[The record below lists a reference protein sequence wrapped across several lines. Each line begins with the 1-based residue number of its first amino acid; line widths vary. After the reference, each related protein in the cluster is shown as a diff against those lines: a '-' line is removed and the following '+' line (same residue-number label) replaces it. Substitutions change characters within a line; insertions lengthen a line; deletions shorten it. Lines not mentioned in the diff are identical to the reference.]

1 MKKTIIIT
9 IAMLYVFGAVVMFGA
24 DRVSNDWQQ
33 PQQDDVEIST
43 VSPVERVEEEYKEYS
58 YGIDEKSKYIEN
70 VDDGM
75 LTYSEASSIMG
86 SALESI
92 LPTLK
97 LSEKTATIGLYRYPK
112 NEDILIYAMQYKSN
126 VANSEEPI
134 YIVAEPY
141 TGKII
146 FVYLYATPENGIE
159 TNDYLPPIGEEEFLD
174 IITSH
179 LNMFGVRTPTKYS
192 VVNNSTNYNGNENYI
207 GRRAMLL
214 IGDYVS
220 QIEWAYN
227 EEENILFYC
236 YGYDNGD
243 MPVLTGLRTEQL
255 REYIE
260 KNGNDM

>member
-9 IAMLYVFGAVVMFGA
+9 IAMLCVFGAAIMAGA
-24 DRVSNDWQQ
+24 SKVSDNWQQ
-33 PQQDDVEIST
+33 PNEDKVELST
-43 VSPVERVEEEYKEYS
+43 VSPVERVEEEYKEYP
-58 YGIDEKSKYIEN
+58 YIIDEKSKYIEN
-70 VDDGM
+70 IADGM
-75 LTYSEASSIMG
+75 LTYPEASSIMG

-97 LSEKTATIGLYRYPK
+97 LSEKTATIGLYRYPGS
-112 NEDILIYAMQYKSN
+112 EDIIIYAMQYKSN

-159 TNDYLPPIGEEEFLD
+159 TNDYLPPIEEEKFLD

-179 LNMFGVRTPTKYS
+179 LHMFGVGTPTKYS

-214 IGDYVS
+214 MGDYVS

-227 EEENILFYC
+227 EEEDILFYC

-243 MPVLTGLRTEQL
+243 MPVLTGLRTEHL
-255 REYIE
+255 KEYIE
-260 KNGNDM
+260 NNGNDM